1 MYVLEDSDCAIVPM
15 KRPNEE
21 AKASAEAVEGRVR
34 TKENDVEHHTQ
45 PTLSGER
52 GSEELDGV
60 RQMAHARKR
69 ERFTALLHHLT
80 IDLLRGSYY
89 ALKRSVASG
98 VDGVNW
104 REYEHDYEHNLE
116 ERLAS
121 LHERVHWGTYRAHP
135 SRRAYIP
142 KTDGRQR
149 PLSIAALEDKIVQLA
164 VVHILNHIYEVDFRD
179 FSYGF
184 RPGRSRYQA
193 LDALRVG
200 ITRKRVNW
208 ILDADIHGMFDH
220 MSHEWTMKFMAQRI
234 ADNRILRLIRK
245 WLKAGVSEEGEWSET
260 KVGIPRG
267 AVISALLANVYLHYV
282 FDLWIEVWRE
292 KIASGDVVVVRY
304 VDDLVVGFEHRNEA
318 ERFLGEFRE
327 RLACSRWNSIRRRR
341 D

>member
-179 FSYGF
+179 FS
-184 RPGRSRYQA
+184 
-193 LDALRVG
+193 
-200 ITRKRVNW
+200 
-208 ILDADIHGMFDH
+208 
-220 MSHEWTMKFMAQRI
+220 
-234 ADNRILRLIRK
+234 
-245 WLKAGVSEEGEWSET
+245 
-260 KVGIPRG
+260 
-267 AVISALLANVYLHYV
+267 
-282 FDLWIEVWRE
+282 
-292 KIASGDVVVVRY
+292 
-304 VDDLVVGFEHRNEA
+304 
-318 ERFLGEFRE
+318 
-327 RLACSRWNSIRRRR
+327 
-341 D
+341 